1 MAELVHHIEQSYLAC
16 KFKKNTHFLVG
27 VSGGVDSMVLAHTLI
42 QLKKNYSIQL
52 SFIYIDHQ
60 LNSASKQWGQFVQK
74 FAKKYKVECFIESVS
89 LLELF

>member
-27 VSGGVDSMVLAHTLI
+27 VSGGVDSMVLAQSLI
-42 QLKKNYSIQL
+42 ELTKNYPVQL

-60 LNSASKQWGQFVQK
+60 LNPASKQWGQAVQK
-74 FAKKYKVECFIESVS
+74 FAKKK
-89 LLELF
+89 

>member
-27 VSGGVDSMVLAHTLI
+27 VSGGIDSIVLAHTFI
-42 QLKKNYSIQL
+42 QLKKNHPIQL

-60 LNSASKQWGQFVQK
+60 LNPASKQWGQVVHK
-74 FAKKYKVECFIESVS
+74 FAKKK
-89 LLELF
+89 